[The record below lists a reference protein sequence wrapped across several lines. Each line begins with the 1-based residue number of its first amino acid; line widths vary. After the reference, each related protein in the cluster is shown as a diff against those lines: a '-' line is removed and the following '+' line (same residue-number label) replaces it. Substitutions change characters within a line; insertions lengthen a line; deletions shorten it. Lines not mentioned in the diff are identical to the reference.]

1 MSKIVI
7 YIYMYI
13 SVLSKLTQIPFNS
26 TNFIN
31 ARLTQRI
38 FSVSPMAQ
46 PLVGE
51 MEMHSITNLA
61 TMQTPLATFFPKKKT
76 AQTLFS
82 LQESLVLSREFL
94 LSQHALTSLSHSTTI
109 VLILWVFY
117 LIRQWLDY
125 KDFCAD

>member
-1 MSKIVI
+1 
-7 YIYMYI
+7 MYI

-61 TMQTPLATFFPKKKT
+61 TMQTPLATFFPKKK
-76 AQTLFS
+76 
-82 LQESLVLSREFL
+82 RPN
-94 LSQHALTSLSHSTTI
+94 
-109 VLILWVFY
+109 LI
-117 LIRQWLDY
+117 
-125 KDFCAD
+125 